1 MSRDATRPLVSI
13 ITVSLNSEEHIEQT
27 IESVSGQSYDNIEYI
42 VVDGGSEDSTVDILR
57 KHQDRITCWISEPD
71 NGIYDA
77 MNKGIALCR
86 GEMIGMINSDDWYL
100 PTAVEE
106 IVKAATDHAKAGVF
120 FGDLLVCYK
129 DSSYMETLKGSL
141 AGLTRDMTLNH
152 PTVFVKRSSLG
163 DKAFRTDLRIA
174 SDYELMLRLH
184 RSGAVFHYVG
194 KPIACYRTGGKS
206 FDHRL
211 RYRELYAVRRE
222 YKLISRKGYR
232 MRMMFIPLTALT
244 ARCEEY
250 IIGRTFL
257 GRPSKVILRVDRK
270 LKSWLKALLR
280 LS

>member
-27 IESVSGQSYDNIEYI
+27 IESVSSQSYDNIEYI
-42 VVDGGSEDSTVDILR
+42 VVDGGSEDATLELLR
-57 KHQDRITCWISEPD
+57 KHGGSISRWISEPD

-106 IVKAATDHAKAGVF
+106 IVKASVENGNADVF
-120 FGDLLVCYK
+120 FGDLLVY
-129 DSSYMETLKGSL
+129 YEGGRFMEEIRGSL

-163 DKAFRTDLRIA
+163 DKGFRTDLRLA
-174 SDYELMLRLH
+174 SDYELMLRLY

-206 FDHRL
+206 FDHHL

-222 YKLISRKGYR
+222 YRLISESGYR
-232 MRMMFIPLTALT
+232 MRTMFLPLTALT

-250 IIGRTFL
+250 VTGRTFF

-270 LKSWLKALLR
+270 LKSWLKVLLR